1 MTRWLVDG
9 MNVVGSIPDGWW
21 RDRPAAMARLT
32 RRLDELRSHSGDP
45 VAVVFDGRP
54 FELDAGAVDVAFAPA
69 RGRDAADDEIVRR
82 VAADAGARDLTVVT
96 SDAALSD
103 RVRRHGAEVM
113 SAGAFLRRL
122 DAL

>member
-21 RDRPAAMARLT
+21 RDRHGAMTRLV
-32 RRLDELRSHSGDP
+32 RRLAEHQSQSGEP

-54 FELDAGAVDVAFAPA
+54 FELDAEAVDVAFAPT
-69 RGRDAADDEIVRR
+69 RGRDAADDEIARR
-82 VAADAGARDLTVVT
+82 VAADPDPGGLTVVT
-96 SDAALSD
+96 SDRELSD

-113 SAGAFLRRL
+113 GTGAFLRRL
-122 DAL
+122 DGL